1 MANAPHLILA
11 AREKVTAILTANANL
26 VFYVNKE
33 MVIWT
38 IQNLSKGL
46 QMTLLMLPLVEAL
59 VEIMTT
65 VTTQMPIQKSLR
77 RTAFV
82 ELMNAL
88 LTTIH
93 QVYRDRFARTVKLMN
108 GGDGQIKLKQGSGR
122 NTPVQS
128 TGSRAI
134 LETGVFGIRAN
145 FVPPFR
151 HRPSLSTMRS

>member
-46 QMTLLMLPLVEAL
+46 QMTLLMLLLV
-59 VEIMTT
+59 VNMTT
-65 VTTQMPIQKSLR
+65 VTTQMPIQKSL

-93 QVYRDRFARTVKLMN
+93 QAYRDRFARTVKLMN